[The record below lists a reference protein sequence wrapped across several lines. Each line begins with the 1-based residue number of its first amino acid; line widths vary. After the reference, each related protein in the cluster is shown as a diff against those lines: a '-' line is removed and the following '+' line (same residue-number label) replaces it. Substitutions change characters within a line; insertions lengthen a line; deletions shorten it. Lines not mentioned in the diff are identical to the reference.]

1 MTTSLLSQPD
11 FEYLTQIIK
20 QRNGLDLTIDKMYLI
35 ESRLIPIAK
44 KWNFPDLTSMI
55 ATMRTPAVD
64 QGMINDISDAMTT
77 NETLFFR
84 DLKPFEAL
92 QKDIL
97 PTLTKA
103 RMNRKHLRIWCAAAS
118 TGQEPYSIAM
128 TLLEEKAKYPEFTF
142 EIFATD
148 INKDILTRAKEGV
161 YSQFEVQRGL
171 PIQYLVRYFTQEGDR
186 WRLKD
191 SVKNMVIYRV
201 FNLLDDPKPFGQ
213 FDIIF
218 CRNVLIYFDLPTK
231 IKIVNHLTCILAQD
245 GYLLLGGAEAM
256 LGISEKF
263 IVPEGMRSIYQLRTP
278 TQKFEPARA

>member
-1 MTTSLLSQPD
+1 M
-11 FEYLTQIIK
+11 
-20 QRNGLDLTIDKMYLI
+20 
-35 ESRLIPIAK
+35 
-44 KWNFPDLTSMI
+44 
-55 ATMRTPAVD
+55 
-64 QGMINDISDAMTT
+64 
-77 NETLFFR
+77 
-84 DLKPFEAL
+84 
-92 QKDIL
+92 
-97 PTLTKA
+97 
-103 RMNRKHLRIWCAAAS
+103 
-118 TGQEPYSIAM
+118 
-128 TLLEEKAKYPEFTF
+128 
-142 EIFATD
+142 
-148 INKDILTRAKEGV
+148 
-161 YSQFEVQRGL
+161 QRGL

-186 WRLKD
+186 WKLKD

-278 TQKFEPARA
+278 TQKFEPART